1 LACVTLWQVFFG
13 SDDEL
18 DFVEVTGPQLQGQS
32 MLITK
37 PILPNVPEAMLLAA
51 HASAVA
57 CITMDLGKA
66 FELAPDNFVIQ
77 VEVQHHGALG
87 QAHSDVMSAKDM
99 WTYYKSA
106 KAIVSLHLLS
116 QQIRMLHSLDR

>member
-1 LACVTLWQVFFG
+1 LRRADLACVTLWQVFFG

-18 DFVEVTGPQLQGQS
+18 DFVEVTDPQLQGQS

-37 PILPNVPEAMLLAA
+37 LILPNVPKAMLLAA

-57 CITMDLGKA
+57 CITMDFGKA

-77 VEVQHHGALG
+77 VEV
-87 QAHSDVMSAKDM
+87 
-99 WTYYKSA
+99 
-106 KAIVSLHLLS
+106 
-116 QQIRMLHSLDR
+116 